1 MFFFIKERNQLFRTG
16 PHLSSGA
23 ISVLHRPA
31 ELGALYGPSLCS
43 ALSYDKK
50 NSYFEANSKLGP
62 DISRHRYSYLKTL
75 SSLKYPSW
83 RVRTP
88 HEERTNHTELS
99 YGTHSGT

>member
-16 PHLSSGA
+16 PHLSSGV

-31 ELGALYGPSLCS
+31 ELGALY
-43 ALSYDKK
+43 
-50 NSYFEANSKLGP
+50 
-62 DISRHRYSYLKTL
+62 RTL

-88 HEERTNHTELS
+88 HEGEALCTLQNFSGVKFRRHGADNHEASAATATTAAATTVAAAAAAARVTL
-99 YGTHSGT
+99 T

>member
-31 ELGALYGPSLCS
+31 ELGALYG
-43 ALSYDKK
+43 
-50 NSYFEANSKLGP
+50 
-62 DISRHRYSYLKTL
+62 TL

-88 HEERTNHTELS
+88 HEGEALCTLQNF
-99 YGTHSGT
+99 SGVKFRRHGADDDEASAVKAAAAAAAARVTLT

>member
-16 PHLSSGA
+16 PHLSSGV

-31 ELGALYGPSLCS
+31 ELGALY
-43 ALSYDKK
+43 
-50 NSYFEANSKLGP
+50 
-62 DISRHRYSYLKTL
+62 RTL

-88 HEERTNHTELS
+88 HEDFSGVKFRRHGADNHEASAATATTAAATTVAAAAAAARVTL
-99 YGTHSGT
+99 T

>member
-16 PHLSSGA
+16 PHLSSGV

-31 ELGALYGPSLCS
+31 ELGALY
-43 ALSYDKK
+43 
-50 NSYFEANSKLGP
+50 
-62 DISRHRYSYLKTL
+62 RTL

-88 HEERTNHTELS
+88 HEGEALCTLQNF
-99 YGTHSGT
+99 SGVKFRRHGADDDEALAVKAAAAAEAAAARVTLT

>member
-16 PHLSSGA
+16 PHLSSGV
-23 ISVLHRPA
+23 ISVLHRSA
-31 ELGALYGPSLCS
+31 ELGALY
-43 ALSYDKK
+43 
-50 NSYFEANSKLGP
+50 
-62 DISRHRYSYLKTL
+62 RTL

-88 HEERTNHTELS
+88 HDGEALCTLQKRTNHTEIS

>member
-16 PHLSSGA
+16 PHLSSGV

-31 ELGALYGPSLCS
+31 ELGALYR
-43 ALSYDKK
+43 A
-50 NSYFEANSKLGP
+50 
-62 DISRHRYSYLKTL
+62 L

-88 HEERTNHTELS
+88 HEDF
-99 YGTHSGT
+99 SGVKFRRHGADDHEASAATTAAATTTAAAAAAAAAAARVTLT

>member
-1 MFFFIKERNQLFRTG
+1 MGHLF
-16 PHLSSGA
+16 
-23 ISVLHRPA
+23 VLHY
-31 ELGALYGPSLCS
+31 LTT
-43 ALSYDKK
+43 KK

-88 HEERTNHTELS
+88 HEGEALCTLQKRTNHTELS

>member
-31 ELGALYGPSLCS
+31 ELGALYGDFQGSQAVNPADNGNWC
-43 ALSYDKK
+43 D
-50 NSYFEANSKLGP
+50 
-62 DISRHRYSYLKTL
+62 KTL